1 MKIFLAFA
9 SILSLALCLAAPV
22 LYFLGILSEPSFK
35 LALLLASLGW
45 FFLATNWAAYRAK
58 KSP

>member
-1 MKIFLAFA
+1 MKTLLAAA

-22 LYFLGILSEPSFK
+22 LFFLGILPEASFK

-45 FFLATNWAAYRAK
+45 FFLATAWVSYKK
-58 KSP
+58 KSS